1 MKHKSGLANS
11 PFFNEPSPP
20 DNGIQPVQGQA
31 IFDRAERDSVRSDDR
46 AEIRSETRTF
56 GLPIKRKTKRY
67 SFEFYDDQLMKLK
80 QLKYQ
85 AEMAGEQVS
94 QSEMVRQ
101 ALDAYLQDKLFTD
114 RTEIRSEKRAE

>member
-1 MKHKSGLANS
+1 MKHKSGLAHS
-11 PFFNEPSPP
+11 PFFVEPTPSSAS
-20 DNGIQPVQGQA
+20 NSGQGQA
-31 IFDRAERDSVRSDDR
+31 IFDSIERTESRTDY
-46 AEIRSETRTF
+46 RSEKRSVI
-56 GLPIKRKTKRY
+56 LPIKRRTKRY
-67 SFEFYDDQLMKLK
+67 SFEFYDDQLVKLK

>member
-1 MKHKSGLANS
+1 MKHKSGLAHS
-11 PFFNEPSPP
+11 PFFNEPFPN
-20 DNGIQPVQGQA
+20 NGIQPVQGQA
-31 IFDRAERDSVRSDDR
+31 IFDSTERNSVRSEDR
-46 AEIRSETRTF
+46 AEKRTF
-56 GLPIKRKTKRY
+56 ALPVKRKTKRY